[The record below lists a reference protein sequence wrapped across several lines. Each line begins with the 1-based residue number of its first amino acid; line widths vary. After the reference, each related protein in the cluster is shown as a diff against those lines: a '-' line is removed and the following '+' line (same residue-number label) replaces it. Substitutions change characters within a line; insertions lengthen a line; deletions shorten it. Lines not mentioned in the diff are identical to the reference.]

1 VNVRAH
7 GEQLVLR
14 RVCASDFLLQQQDLQ
29 EVFMNAIFS
38 VARSVATA
46 RPMSAWAGPVI
57 FFLLF
62 LASLI
67 YVSLG
72 GTMMEEM

>member
-1 VNVRAH
+1 MYVPMASNWFF
-7 GEQLVLR
+7 G
-14 RVCASDFLLQQQDLQ
+14 VCALQIFILQQQDLQ

-57 FFLLF
+57 FILLF